1 MLAPLPNLA
10 TNRKRR
16 IDGRARMPQS
26 VCLVSG
32 LQLMLIAP
40 RHRVLTF
47 AVALLGLCLHLLV
60 GCSSEA
66 PVRPADSYAFA
77 LGSDPETFDPGSM
90 SGSVEGDVA
99 YQLFEGLLSPAA
111 DDGPPEPGVA
121 LNYDISPD
129 GRTYTFHLRSDARWS
144 NGDAVTAADFDYSWR
159 RVLKH
164 KVAANYI
171 TLFRLIR
178 GAVAYEADPTNE
190 ALLGLRVAGPETLI
204 VELEQ
209 PVAYF
214 PELVSF
220 YPMFPVH
227 RGSVEQWGEQDAFA
241 PDHIV
246 SNGAF
251 RMTAYLR
258 RLRIDAT
265 QNPNYWGRAGVA
277 VNRLSM
283 LIIEDEA
290 ARVNAFDDGRLDWV
304 NQLPSN
310 QILSLR
316 GRDTF
321 RRTDLL
327 GTYFL
332 RFNVTKPPFN
342 DSRVRHALSLAV
354 DRELLCRCT
363 LSDLYKP
370 ASGMVPELPGYPAGE
385 GVRFDPAEAR
395 RLLAQAGFTGGKGF
409 PAVSYLYN
417 TSENHKIVAEGLQ
430 DIWKS
435 ELGIEVQLVNQ
446 EWKVYLDAMDRLDF
460 DIARGGWIGDYVD
473 PNTFLDLWRTGDENN
488 HTGWSNA
495 DFDGLIGKAA
505 VTADPKE
512 RLSVLRAAEAVLMR
526 DLPVMPIYNYAEFH
540 LLRGDVEG
548 WQANLRDVHLVRHIR
563 KRPAATGGP

>member
-1 MLAPLPNLA
+1 MGPNLA
-10 TNRKRR
+10 
-16 IDGRARMPQS
+16 DGLLSFGMPMTLRPQLQCS
-26 VCLVSG
+26 LRSLALLLCLV
-32 LQLMLIAP
+32 AAA
-40 RHRVLTF
+40 LT
-47 AVALLGLCLHLLV
+47 AA
-60 GCSSEA
+60 CSAEQ
-66 PVRPADSYAFA
+66 PERPADTYAFA

-121 LNYDISPD
+121 ERFDLSAD
-129 GRTYTFHLRSDARWS
+129 GRTYTFHLRTDARWS
-144 NGDAVTAADFDYSWR
+144 NGDRVTSADFDYSWR

-164 KVAANYI
+164 KVAADYI
-171 TLFRLIR
+171 NLYRLIR
-178 GAVAYEADPTNE
+178 GAVAYEAAPENE
-190 ALLGLRVAGPETLI
+190 SLLGLRAEGPYTLV

-209 PVAYF
+209 PVTYF

-227 RGSVEQWGEQDAFA
+227 HGSVEKWGEQDAFKA
-241 PDHIV
+241 EHIV
-246 SNGAF
+246 SNGAYK
-251 RMTAYLR
+251 MDAYLR
-258 RLRIDAT
+258 RLRIDASE
-265 QNPNYWGRAGVA
+265 NPYYWGRAA
-277 VNRLSM
+277 TAMKKLSM

-316 GRDTF
+316 TRATF
-321 RRTDLL
+321 RRTEML

-342 DSRVRHALSLAV
+342 DPRVRHALSLAV

-370 ASGMVPELPGYPAGE
+370 ATGMVPTLPGYPAGDT
-385 GVRFDPAEAR
+385 VHYDPAEAR
-395 RLLAQAGFTGGKGF
+395 RLLAAAGFPGGKGF
-409 PAVSYLYN
+409 PTVAYLYN

-435 ELGIEVQLVNQ
+435 ELGIEAQLVNQ
-446 EWKVYLDAMDRLDF
+446 EWKVYLDAMERLDF

-495 DFDGLIGKAA
+495 GFDSLIGKAA
-505 VTADPKE
+505 QTPDPAA
-512 RLSVLRAAEAVLMR
+512 RLTVLRAAEGILLHDM
-526 DLPVMPIYNYAEFH
+526 PVMPIYNYAEFH

-548 WQANLRDVHLVRHIR
+548 WKPNLRDVHLARHIH
-563 KRPAATGGP
+563 KRPKAGGGR

>member
-1 MLAPLPNLA
+1 MNSNLA
-10 TNRKRR
+10 
-16 IDGRARMPQS
+16 DGALSLGMPMTLS
-26 VCLVSG
+26 K
-32 LQLMLIAP
+32 QL
-40 RHRVLTF
+40 HRSLSSL
-47 AVALLGLCLHLLV
+47 ALLLCWTASLLTAA
-60 GCSSEA
+60 CSVEQ
-66 PVRPADSYAFA
+66 PERPADAFAFA

-121 LNYDISPD
+121 ERFDLSAD
-129 GRTYTFHLRSDARWS
+129 GRTYTFHLRPDARWS
-144 NGDAVTAADFDYSWR
+144 NGDPLTAADFDYAWR

-164 KVAANYI
+164 KIAADYI
-171 TLFRLIR
+171 NLFRLVR
-178 GAVAYEADPTNE
+178 GAAEYEATPTNE
-190 ALLGLRVAGPETLI
+190 ALLGLRVEGPTTFV
-204 VELEQ
+204 VELAQ

-227 RGSVEQWGEQDAFA
+227 RGSIEKWGEQDAFK
-241 PDHIV
+241 PEHIV
-246 SNGAF
+246 SNGAYK
-251 RMTAYLR
+251 MEAYLR

-265 QNPNYWGRAGVA
+265 LNPHYWGRADVA
-277 VNRLSM
+277 MKQLSL

-316 GRDTF
+316 TRETF
-321 RRTDLL
+321 RRTEML

-342 DSRVRHALSLAV
+342 DPRVRHALSLAV

-370 ASGMVPELPGYPAGE
+370 ATGMVPSLPGYPASDA
-385 GVRFDPAEAR
+385 VRYDPDEAR
-395 RLLAQAGFTGGKGF
+395 RLLAAAGFPGGKGF
-409 PAVSYLYN
+409 PTVAYLYN

-430 DIWKS
+430 DIWKL

-446 EWKVYLDAMDRLDF
+446 EWKVYLDALKRLDY

-488 HTGWSNA
+488 HTGWSDA
-495 DFDGLIGKAA
+495 GFDGLIDKAA
-505 VTADPKE
+505 QTPDPAA
-512 RLSVLRAAEAVLMR
+512 RLTVLHAAEAILMR
-526 DLPVMPIYNYAEFH
+526 ELPVMPIYNYAEFH
-540 LLRGDVEG
+540 LLRVEIDG
-548 WQANLRDVHLVRHIR
+548 WQANLRDVHLARHIR
-563 KRPAATGGP
+563 KRPQAGAGR

>member
-1 MLAPLPNLA
+1 MLCIAAFSL
-10 TNRKRR
+10 
-16 IDGRARMPQS
+16 
-26 VCLVSG
+26 
-32 LQLMLIAP
+32 LI
-40 RHRVLTF
+40 
-47 AVALLGLCLHLLV
+47 
-60 GCSSEA
+60 GCGGEQ
-66 PVRPADSYAFA
+66 PPRPADAYAFA

-121 LNYDISPD
+121 ERFDLSAD
-129 GRTYTFHLRSDARWS
+129 GRTYTFHLRADARWS
-144 NGDAVTAADFDYSWR
+144 NGDPVTAEDFDYAWR

-164 KVAANYI
+164 KVAADYI
-171 TLFRLIR
+171 NLFRLIR
-178 GAVAYEADPTNE
+178 GAVAYEAAPGNE
-190 ALLGLRVAGPETLI
+190 SLLGLRVESPTRLV

-227 RGSVEQWGEQDAFA
+227 RGSIDKWGEQEAFK
-241 PDHIV
+241 PENIV
-246 SNGAF
+246 SNGAYK
-251 RMTAYLR
+251 MEAYLR
-258 RLRIDAT
+258 RLRIDAAE
-265 QNPNYWGRAGVA
+265 NPFYWGRAA
-277 VNRLSM
+277 VSMKRLNM

-316 GRDTF
+316 TRDTF
-321 RRTDLL
+321 RRTEML

-342 DSRVRHALSLAV
+342 DPQVRHALSLAV

-370 ASGMVPELPGYPAGE
+370 ATGMVPTLPGYPAGDA
-385 GVRFDPAEAR
+385 VRYDPAEAR
-395 RLLAQAGFTGGKGF
+395 RLLAAAGFAGGKGF
-409 PAVSYLYN
+409 PTISYLYN

-446 EWKVYLDAMDRLDF
+446 EWKVYLDALERLDF

-473 PNTFLDLWRTGDENN
+473 PNTFLDLWRSGDENN
-488 HTGWSNA
+488 HTGWSNT
-495 DFDGLIGKAA
+495 DFDALIGKAA
-505 VTADPKE
+505 QTADPAE
-512 RLSVLRAAEAVLMR
+512 RLSVLRAAEGILLR

-548 WQANLRDVHLVRHIR
+548 WKPNLRDVHLARHIR
-563 KRPAATGGP
+563 KRPQAGGGR

>member
-1 MLAPLPNLA
+1 MNSNLA
-10 TNRKRR
+10 
-16 IDGRARMPQS
+16 DGALSLGMPMTLS
-26 VCLVSG
+26 K
-32 LQLMLIAP
+32 QL
-40 RHRVLTF
+40 HRSLSSL
-47 AVALLGLCLHLLV
+47 ALLLCWTASLLTAA
-60 GCSSEA
+60 CSVEQ
-66 PVRPADSYAFA
+66 PERPADAFAFA

-121 LNYDISPD
+121 ERFDLSAD
-129 GRTYTFHLRSDARWS
+129 GRTYTFHLRPDARWS
-144 NGDAVTAADFDYSWR
+144 NGDPLTAADFDYAWR

-164 KVAANYI
+164 KIAADYI
-171 TLFRLIR
+171 NLFRLVR
-178 GAVAYEADPTNE
+178 GAAEYEATPTNE
-190 ALLGLRVAGPETLI
+190 ALLGLRVEGPTTFV
-204 VELEQ
+204 VELAQ

-227 RGSVEQWGEQDAFA
+227 RGSIEKWGEQDAFK
-241 PDHIV
+241 PEHIV
-246 SNGAF
+246 SNGAYK
-251 RMTAYLR
+251 MEAYLR

-265 QNPNYWGRAGVA
+265 LNPHYWGRADVA
-277 VNRLSM
+277 MKQLSL

-316 GRDTF
+316 TRETF
-321 RRTDLL
+321 RRTEML

-342 DSRVRHALSLAV
+342 DPRVRHALSLAV

-370 ASGMVPELPGYPAGE
+370 ATGMVPSLPGYPASDA
-385 GVRFDPAEAR
+385 VRYDPDEAR
-395 RLLAQAGFTGGKGF
+395 RLLAAAGFPGGKGF
-409 PAVSYLYN
+409 PTVAYLYN

-446 EWKVYLDAMDRLDF
+446 EWKVYLDALKRLDY

-488 HTGWSNA
+488 HTGWSDA
-495 DFDGLIGKAA
+495 GFDGLIDKAA
-505 VTADPKE
+505 QTPDPAA
-512 RLSVLRAAEAVLMR
+512 RLTVLHAAEAILMR
-526 DLPVMPIYNYAEFH
+526 ELPVMPIYNYAEFH
-540 LLRGDVEG
+540 LLRVEIDG
-548 WQANLRDVHLVRHIR
+548 WQANLRDVHLARHIR
-563 KRPAATGGP
+563 KRPQAGAGR

>member
-1 MLAPLPNLA
+1 MRLNLA
-10 TNRKRR
+10 DGALSLVMPMNLSLPFQRSRR
-16 IDGRARMPQS
+16 S
-26 VCLVSG
+26 
-32 LQLMLIAP
+32 
-40 RHRVLTF
+40 F
-47 AVALLGLCLHLLV
+47 ALLLCWVAVMLTAACNV
-60 GCSSEA
+60 DQPE
-66 PVRPADSYAFA
+66 RPADTYAFA

-99 YQLFEGLLSPAA
+99 YQLFEGLLAPAA

-121 LNYDISPD
+121 ERFDLSAD
-129 GRTYTFHLRSDARWS
+129 GRTYTFHLRPDARWS
-144 NGDAVTAADFDYSWR
+144 NGDPVTAADFDYSWR

-164 KVAANYI
+164 KVAADYI
-171 TLFRLIR
+171 NLFRLVR
-178 GAVAYEADPTNE
+178 GAAAYEATPSNE
-190 ALLGLRVAGPETLI
+190 GLLGLRVEGPSTFV
-204 VELEQ
+204 VELAQ

-227 RGSVEQWGEQDAFA
+227 RGSVEKWGEQEAFK
-241 PDHIV
+241 PEHIV
-246 SNGAF
+246 SNGAYK
-251 RMTAYLR
+251 MEAYLR
-258 RLRIDAT
+258 RLRIDAAL
-265 QNPNYWGRAGVA
+265 NPHYWGRADVA
-277 VNRLSM
+277 MKHLSM

-316 GRDTF
+316 TRDTF
-321 RRTDLL
+321 RRTEML

-342 DSRVRHALSLAV
+342 DPRVRHALSLAV

-370 ASGMVPELPGYPAGE
+370 ATGMVPNLPGYPASDA
-385 GVRFDPAEAR
+385 VRYDPAEAR
-395 RLLAQAGFTGGKGF
+395 RLLAAAGFPGGKGF
-409 PAVSYLYN
+409 PTVAYLYN

-446 EWKVYLDAMDRLDF
+446 EWKVYLDALERLDF

-495 DFDGLIGKAA
+495 GFDGLIDKAA
-505 VTADPKE
+505 QTPDPAA
-512 RLSVLRAAEAVLMR
+512 RLTVLRAAEAILLR
-526 DLPVMPIYNYAEFH
+526 ELPVMPIYNYAEFH
-540 LLRGDVEG
+540 LLRGDIEG
-548 WQANLRDVHLVRHIR
+548 WRANLRDVHLARHIR
-563 KRPAATGGP
+563 KRPQAGAGR

>member
-1 MLAPLPNLA
+1 MGPNLA
-10 TNRKRR
+10 E
-16 IDGRARMPQS
+16 GARSLGMPMTLS
-26 VCLVSG
+26 
-32 LQLMLIAP
+32 LQFQRSLSSL
-40 RHRVLTF
+40 
-47 AVALLGLCLHLLV
+47 ALLLCCTAALLTAA
-60 GCSSEA
+60 CSVEQ
-66 PVRPADSYAFA
+66 PERPADAFAFA

-121 LNYDISPD
+121 ERFDLSAD
-129 GRTYTFHLRSDARWS
+129 GRTYTFHLRPDARWS
-144 NGDAVTAADFDYSWR
+144 NGDPLTAADFDYAWR

-164 KVAANYI
+164 KVAADYI
-171 TLFRLIR
+171 SLFRLVR
-178 GAVAYEADPTNE
+178 GAAAYEADPTNE
-190 ALLGLRVAGPETLI
+190 SLLGLRVDGPTI
-204 VELEQ
+204 FVVELAQ

-227 RGSVEQWGEQDAFA
+227 RGSVEKWGEQEAFK
-241 PDHIV
+241 PEHIV
-246 SNGAF
+246 SNGAYK
-251 RMTAYLR
+251 MEAYLR
-258 RLRIDAT
+258 RLRIDAAL
-265 QNPNYWGRAGVA
+265 NPHYWGRADVA
-277 VNRLSM
+277 MKQLNM

-316 GRDTF
+316 TRDTF
-321 RRTDLL
+321 RRTEML

-342 DSRVRHALSLAV
+342 DPSVRHALSLAV

-370 ASGMVPELPGYPAGE
+370 ATGMVPSLPGYSASDA
-385 GVRFDPAEAR
+385 VRYDPAEAR
-395 RLLAQAGFTGGKGF
+395 RLLAAAGFPGGKGF
-409 PAVSYLYN
+409 PTVAYLYN

-446 EWKVYLDAMDRLDF
+446 EWKVYLDAMERLDF

-495 DFDGLIGKAA
+495 GFDGLIDKAGQ
-505 VTADPKE
+505 TPDPAA
-512 RLSVLRAAEAVLMR
+512 RLAVLRAAEAILLR
-526 DLPVMPIYNYAEFH
+526 ELPVMPIYNYAEFH
-540 LLRGDVEG
+540 LLRGEIDG
-548 WQANLRDVHLVRHIR
+548 WQANLRDVHLARHIR
-563 KRPAATGGP
+563 KRPQAGAGR

>member
-1 MLAPLPNLA
+1 MRLNLA
-10 TNRKRR
+10 
-16 IDGRARMPQS
+16 DGTHSLGMPMTLS
-26 VCLVSG
+26 VQ
-32 LQLMLIAP
+32 LQRSLRSL
-40 RHRVLTF
+40 
-47 AVALLGLCLHLLV
+47 ALLLCCAAALLTA
-60 GCSSEA
+60 GCGVEQPS
-66 PVRPADSYAFA
+66 RPADTFAFA

-121 LNYDISPD
+121 ERYDLSAD
-129 GRTYTFHLRSDARWS
+129 GRTYTFHLRPDARWS
-144 NGDAVTAADFDYSWR
+144 NGDPLTAEDFDYAWR

-164 KVAANYI
+164 KIAADYI
-171 TLFRLIR
+171 NLFRLVR
-178 GAVAYEADPTNE
+178 GAAEYEATPTNE
-190 ALLGLRVAGPETLI
+190 ALLGLRVEGPTTFV
-204 VELEQ
+204 VELAQ

-227 RGSVEQWGEQDAFA
+227 RGSIEKWGEQDAFK
-241 PDHIV
+241 PEHIV
-246 SNGAF
+246 SNGAYK
-251 RMTAYLR
+251 MEAYLR

-265 QNPNYWGRAGVA
+265 LNPHYWGRAEVA
-277 VNRLSM
+277 VKQISL

-316 GRDTF
+316 TRDTF
-321 RRTDLL
+321 RRTEML

-342 DSRVRHALSLAV
+342 DPRVRHALSLAV

-370 ASGMVPELPGYPAGE
+370 ATGMVPSLPGYPASDA
-385 GVRFDPAEAR
+385 VRYDPDEAR
-395 RLLAQAGFTGGKGF
+395 RLLAAAGFPGGKGF
-409 PAVSYLYN
+409 PTVAYLYN

-446 EWKVYLDAMDRLDF
+446 EWKVYLDALKRLDY

-488 HTGWSNA
+488 HTGWSDA
-495 DFDGLIGKAA
+495 GFDGLIDKAA
-505 VTADPKE
+505 QTPDPAA
-512 RLSVLRAAEAVLMR
+512 RLTVLHAAEAILLR
-526 DLPVMPIYNYAEFH
+526 ELPVMPIYNYAEFH
-540 LLRGDVEG
+540 LLRRDIDG
-548 WQANLRDVHLVRHIR
+548 WKANLRDVHLARHIR
-563 KRPAATGGP
+563 KRPQAGAGQ

>member
-1 MLAPLPNLA
+1 
-10 TNRKRR
+10 
-16 IDGRARMPQS
+16 
-26 VCLVSG
+26 
-32 LQLMLIAP
+32 
-40 RHRVLTF
+40 
-47 AVALLGLCLHLLV
+47 
-60 GCSSEA
+60 
-66 PVRPADSYAFA
+66 
-77 LGSDPETFDPGSM
+77 M

-111 DDGPPEPGVA
+111 DDGPPGPGVA
-121 LNYDISPD
+121 ERYDLSAD

-144 NGDAVTAADFDYSWR
+144 NGDPLTAADFDYAWR

-164 KVAANYI
+164 KIAADYI
-171 TLFRLIR
+171 NLFRLVR
-178 GAVAYEADPTNE
+178 GAAEYEATPTNE
-190 ALLGLRVAGPETLI
+190 ALLGLRVEGPSTFV
-204 VELEQ
+204 VELSQ

-227 RGSVEQWGEQDAFA
+227 RGSIEKWGEQDAFR
-241 PDHIV
+241 PEHIV
-246 SNGAF
+246 SNGAYK
-251 RMTAYLR
+251 MEAYLR

-265 QNPNYWGRAGVA
+265 LNPHYWGRADVA
-277 VNRLSM
+277 MKQLSL

-316 GRDTF
+316 TRDTF
-321 RRTDLL
+321 RRTEML

-342 DSRVRHALSLAV
+342 DPRVRHALSLAV

-370 ASGMVPELPGYPAGE
+370 ATGMVPSLPGYPASDA
-385 GVRFDPAEAR
+385 VRYDPAEAR
-395 RLLAQAGFTGGKGF
+395 RLLAAAGFPGGKGF
-409 PAVSYLYN
+409 PTVAYLYN

-446 EWKVYLDAMDRLDF
+446 EWKVYLDALKRLDY

-488 HTGWSNA
+488 HTGWSDA
-495 DFDGLIGKAA
+495 GFDGLIDKAA
-505 VTADPKE
+505 QTPDPAA
-512 RLSVLRAAEAVLMR
+512 RLTVLHAAEAILMR
-526 DLPVMPIYNYAEFH
+526 ELPVMPIYNYAEFH
-540 LLRGDVEG
+540 LLRVEIDG
-548 WQANLRDVHLVRHIR
+548 WQANLRDVHLARHIR
-563 KRPAATGGP
+563 KRPQAGAGR

>member
-1 MLAPLPNLA
+1 MSPNLA
-10 TNRKRR
+10 
-16 IDGRARMPQS
+16 DGGLSLGMPMTLS
-26 VCLVSG
+26 
-32 LQLMLIAP
+32 LQL
-40 RHRVLTF
+40 HRSLSSL
-47 AVALLGLCLHLLV
+47 ALLLCWTASLLTAACGV
-60 GCSSEA
+60 EQ
-66 PVRPADSYAFA
+66 PERPADAFAFA

-121 LNYDISPD
+121 ERFDLSAD
-129 GRTYTFHLRSDARWS
+129 GRTYTFHLRPDARWS
-144 NGDAVTAADFDYSWR
+144 NGDPVAAADFDYSWR

-164 KVAANYI
+164 KVAADYI
-171 TLFRLIR
+171 NLFRLVR
-178 GAVAYEADPTNE
+178 GAAEYEATPTNE
-190 ALLGLRVAGPETLI
+190 ALLGLRVEGPTTFV
-204 VELEQ
+204 VELAQ

-227 RGSVEQWGEQDAFA
+227 RGSIEKWGEQEAFK
-241 PDHIV
+241 PEHIV
-246 SNGAF
+246 SNGAYK
-251 RMTAYLR
+251 MEAYLR

-265 QNPNYWGRAGVA
+265 LNPYYWGRADVA
-277 VNRLSM
+277 MKQLSL

-316 GRDTF
+316 TRETF
-321 RRTDLL
+321 RRTEML

-342 DSRVRHALSLAV
+342 DPRVRHALSLAV

-370 ASGMVPELPGYPAGE
+370 ATGMVPSLPGYPASDA
-385 GVRFDPAEAR
+385 VRYDPDEAR
-395 RLLAQAGFTGGKGF
+395 RLLAAAGFPGGKGF
-409 PAVSYLYN
+409 PTVAYLYN

-446 EWKVYLDAMDRLDF
+446 EWKVYLDALKRLDY

-488 HTGWSNA
+488 HTGWSDA
-495 DFDGLIGKAA
+495 GFDGLIDKAA
-505 VTADPKE
+505 QTPDPAA
-512 RLSVLRAAEAVLMR
+512 RLTVLHAAEAILMR
-526 DLPVMPIYNYAEFH
+526 ELPVMPIYNYAEFH
-540 LLRGDVEG
+540 LLRVEIDG
-548 WQANLRDVHLVRHIR
+548 WQANLRDVHLARHIR
-563 KRPAATGGP
+563 KRPQAGAGR